1 MQKKVKRLSALLLAC
16 VMIFA
21 MQSTAF
27 ASTTGEGND
36 GIMLLDGT
44 RAYQVY
50 LTAQTANMH
59 TFGERTATSSDHI
72 FNVTF
77 TQTEGPTA
85 VRIYLY
91 DKTASTK
98 LAEKTLHL
106 QESLAASIPVG
117 DVFFASVMWV
127 EGSSGN
133 VTLQL
138 TWS

>member
-1 MQKKVKRLSALLLAC
+1 MKKKVRRLSALLLAC

-27 ASTTGEGND
+27 ASAAGDDEGV
-36 GIMLLDGT
+36 MPLDGT
-44 RAYQVY
+44 KAYEIY
-50 LTAQTANMH
+50 LTAQTANMQ
-59 TFGERTATSSDHI
+59 TFGERTATSADHI

-77 TQTEGPTA
+77 TKTEGPTA
-85 VRIYLY
+85 VRVYLF
-91 DKTASTK
+91 DKTTSTK
-98 LAEKTLHL
+98 LDEKTLHL
-106 QESLAASIPVG
+106 QESLATSIPVG
-117 DVFFASVMWV
+117 DVFFGSVMWV